1 LIGKAQG
8 PTTQIGAPF
17 LQSPSFST
25 RIANVRENR
34 GTRFQAV
41 LGSDCGHVQ
50 ERIRGTY
57 GHGLAEVSVGL
68 GVAQVWAGKEDA
80 RPAKIHWSQPSPQS
94 IHSRQTDRKWGSAPK
109 DQVPELLAVVRPVQ
123 EVDKFGVFPAIHWRA
138 WRARF
143 ARWSEINISSG
154 VRSLTNKS
162 RR

>member
-1 LIGKAQG
+1 MRALQKFTGPNHPPKAS
-8 PTTQIGAPF
+8 I
-17 LQSPSFST
+17 
-25 RIANVRENR
+25 
-34 GTRFQAV
+34 
-41 LGSDCGHVQ
+41 
-50 ERIRGTY
+50 
-57 GHGLAEVSVGL
+57 VG
-68 GVAQVWAGKEDA
+68 
-80 RPAKIHWSQPSPQS
+80 
-94 IHSRQTDRKWGSAPK
+94 RQTGSAGSAPK